1 MYVSES
7 CFRTAA
13 IRARFDDAD
22 GTGFVRESVF
32 GNGELRPL
40 SELVAAAEDAGFS
53 IGSTLDL
60 TRHYHRTIE
69 LWTENVRANAAQLDA
84 IRPGIAARLEHYFD
98 VSNAG
103 WGYTTKHYALVLR
116 NAR

>member
-1 MYVSES
+1 MLPQPGPP
-7 CFRTAA
+7 
-13 IRARFDDAD
+13 RALRP
-22 GTGFVRESVF
+22 GRGHRLRPR
-32 GNGELRPL
+32 GELRPL

-53 IGSTLDL
+53 VETTVDL

-69 LWTENVRANAAQLDA
+69 QWTENVRANAAALNR
-84 IRPGIAARLEHYFD
+84 IRPGIAAQLEHYLD